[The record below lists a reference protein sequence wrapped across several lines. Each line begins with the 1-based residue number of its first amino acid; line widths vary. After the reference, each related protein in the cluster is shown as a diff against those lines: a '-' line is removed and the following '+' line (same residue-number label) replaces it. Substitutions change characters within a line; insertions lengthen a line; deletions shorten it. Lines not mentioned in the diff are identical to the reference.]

1 MSCFEVY
8 KKMKNKLFGI
18 VLVAVMSVQLV
29 GCSNA
34 EKDPESSAIASS
46 NANVLAAEDDSNEE
60 DIKKK

>member
-29 GCSNA
+29 GSSNA
-34 EKDPESSAIASS
+34 EKDPESSAKARKIFETQI
-46 NANVLAAEDDSNEE
+46 LFE
-60 DIKKK
+60 